1 MQEQGDRALSIME
14 APRVLLVDDD
24 PMALQAI
31 AHMLTLRLGEMQVDV
46 VDSAQNALQHLQTSS
61 YDAILSDI
69 KMPGMSGFD
78 LLDAIRRLHLDI
90 PVVLMTGYNE
100 HELAIQAL
108 RAGAY
113 DYLHKPI
120 ERDELAT
127 AMGRALQTGQLRRQV
142 QLQRRALLQYAQ
154 HLEQQVAERTEALS
168 HINCELHASNE
179 AKEQILQIVTH
190 ELAGPVTSV
199 KGMLHLL
206 RRNLSHDRVQ
216 DNVLRYMQTMERSLA
231 RLQRLI
237 GDLQDLSYIQTHT
250 FIIQRRPYNLVELCQ
265 EVLDGFTEGKT
276 RLPQPAPGPLMAE
289 IDPERMSQ
297 VLLNLL
303 SNARKYSSAGAPI
316 TVLLQQSPTHIILS
330 VQDQGRG
337 IPSEA
342 LSRIYDQF
350 YRVPEAKEQGSP
362 VSGLGLGL
370 TITRAIVE
378 QHEGRIEVQSTPRE
392 GSIFSVLLPVSTEQ
406 PLVPASRWIVCDEE
420 HGVPSARQS
429 SHLQIG
435 EEIGH

>member
-24 PMALQAI
+24 TMALQAI
-31 AHMLTLRLGEMQVDV
+31 AHMLTLRLGEMQVDA
-46 VDSAQNALQHLQTSS
+46 VDSAQTALQHLQTSS
-61 YDAILSDI
+61 YDTILSDI

-120 ERDELAT
+120 ERDEMAT
-127 AMGRALQTGQLRRQV
+127 AMRRALQTGQLRRQV

-154 HLEQQVAERTEALS
+154 HLEQQVAERTEELS
-168 HINCELHASNE
+168 YINRELHASNE
-179 AKEQILQIVTH
+179 AKEQILQIVAH

-199 KGMLHLL
+199 KGMLYLL
-206 RRNLSHDRVQ
+206 HRNLSHDRAQ
-216 DNVLRYMQTMERSLA
+216 SNVLRYMQTMERSLA

-237 GDLQDLSYIQTHT
+237 GDLQDLSYIQTHA
-250 FIIQRRPYNLVELCQ
+250 FMIQRKPYNLVELCQ

-276 RLPQPAPGPLMAE
+276 QLPQPAPGPLMAE

-303 SNARKYSSAGAPI
+303 SNARKYSPVGAPI

-337 IPSEA
+337 IPSEV

-350 YRVPEAKEQGSP
+350 YRVPEAKEQGGP

-392 GSIFSVLLPVSTEQ
+392 GSIFSVLLPASAVQ
-406 PLVPASRWIVCDEE
+406 PLVPALRWIVCDEE
-420 HGVPSARQS
+420 HGVPSARKS

-435 EEIGH
+435 EEIGY

>member
-1 MQEQGDRALSIME
+1 MQEQGDHALSSME

-46 VDSAQNALQHLQTSS
+46 VDSAQTALQHLQTSS

-127 AMGRALQTGQLRRQV
+127 AMRRALQMGQLRRQV

-168 HINCELHASNE
+168 HINRELHASNE
-179 AKEQILQIVTH
+179 AKEQILQIVAH

-199 KGMLHLL
+199 KGMLYLL
-206 RRNLSHDRVQ
+206 QRNLSHDRAQ
-216 DNVLRYMQTMERSLA
+216 DNVLRYIQTMERSLA

-237 GDLQDLSYIQTHT
+237 GDLQDLSYIQTHA
-250 FIIQRRPYNLVELCQ
+250 FMIQRRPYNLVELCQ

-303 SNARKYSSAGAPI
+303 SNARKYSPAGAPI
-316 TVLLQQSPTHIILS
+316 TVLLQQSPTHIIFS
-330 VQDQGRG
+330 IQDQGRG
-337 IPSEA
+337 IPSEV

-350 YRVPEAKEQGSP
+350 YRVPEAKEQGGP

-370 TITRAIVE
+370 TISRAIVE

-392 GSIFSVLLPVSTEQ
+392 GSTFSVLLPATAEQ
-406 PLVPASRWIVCDEE
+406 PLVPALRWIVCDEE

-435 EEIGH
+435 EEIGY